1 MEKVRNVEVYNNDD
15 EIIDILSK
23 LPPIEECGYM
33 NLLQFMQDQTENSD
47 FGTVIIIDGIVY
59 AVYKF
64 NKQFHLPETA
74 RYFMTISQEKYTLE
88 QHNIWSVHRKLGL
101 SLSNK
106 IYDVI
111 NEKLIIIY
119 ASYNLCLSLQ

>member
-1 MEKVRNVEVYNNDD
+1 MKNIQNVEVYNNYD
-15 EIIDILSK
+15 EIVEILGK
-23 LPPIEECGYM
+23 LPPILECDNM

-59 AVYKF
+59 AIYKF
-64 NKQFHLPETA
+64 NKQLYLPEA
-74 RYFMTISQEKYTLE
+74 ASLFMTKSQEKYTLE
-88 QHNIWSVHRKLGL
+88 QHNIWSVYKKLGL